1 MNEAI
6 TVAFITAAATIIVQ
20 IIVIITTRAEDKK
33 GQAVFNA
40 VTEEKFKNIED
51 KFDMV
56 NKKLELHNGYA
67 EKFPRIE
74 AKLELLEGGI
84 NEVRA
89 KLV

>member
-1 MNEAI
+1 MSEAI

-20 IIVIITTRAEDKK
+20 IIVSLTTRAEVKK

-51 KFDMV
+51 KFDTV

-89 KLV
+89 KLG